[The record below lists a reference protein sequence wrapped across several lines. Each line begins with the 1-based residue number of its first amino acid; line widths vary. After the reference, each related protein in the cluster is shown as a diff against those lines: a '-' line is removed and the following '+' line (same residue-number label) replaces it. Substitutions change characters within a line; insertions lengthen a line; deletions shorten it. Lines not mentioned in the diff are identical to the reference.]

1 MLIVSHA
8 RPTGGADWYNF
19 YMPVVQR
26 YVRPVRERRKKP
38 LVFIVFAVVIV
49 LIAAVFFVVRPM
61 IFKDGK
67 QAGGQLQQV
76 EQPAQAEEKPEMP
89 PLVNLQPV
97 VDEWLAKQSAE
108 YSIVVYDPAN
118 KQIIASNKPDE
129 KYFAAS
135 LYKLFVAYLALVD
148 FQNGTQNPDEE
159 LWGGYTRKECVDL
172 MIRESHSPCGEA
184 MMADMGQ
191 ETLRERVSQ
200 MGIEN
205 TIFAGITTTA
215 RDSALILQYIV
226 EGRDLNAENTVF
238 LRNAMRVQP
247 EKYRRGLPQGAPEAT
262 WDTKVGWNQEYN
274 YHDVGIMTLPNGRE
288 YVVAILS
295 YGNGSPA
302 PIADFA
308 ATIYDALKE

>member
-1 MLIVSHA
+1 MF
-8 RPTGGADWYNF
+8 T
-19 YMPVVQR
+19 
-26 YVRPVRERRKKP
+26 
-38 LVFIVFAVVIV
+38 VVIV
-49 LIAAVFFVVRPM
+49 LVVAALFVIRPM
-61 IFKDGK
+61 IFKNDT
-67 QAGGQLQQV
+67 QAGEQLQQV
-76 EQPAQAEEKPEMP
+76 EQTGQAKEEEQEKP

-97 VDEWLAKQSAE
+97 VDEWLAKQTAE

-191 ETLRERVSQ
+191 EALRERVSQ

-226 EGRDLNAENTVF
+226 EGRDLNAENTAF
-238 LRNAMRVQP
+238 LRDAMRVQP
-247 EKYRRGLPQGAPEAT
+247 EKYRRGLPQGAPEAI

>member
-1 MLIVSHA
+1 MRSPRRREK
-8 RPTGGADWYNF
+8 RPLRFASF
-19 YMPVVQR
+19 FAVA
-26 YVRPVRERRKKP
+26 
-38 LVFIVFAVVIV
+38 LVLVGMAFFIVHP
-49 LIAAVFFVVRPM
+49 LIF
-61 IFKDGK
+61 GNNS
-67 QAGGQLQQV
+67 AGGQLQQV
-76 EQPAQAEEKPEMP
+76 GQIDQDQDDSPEEL

-97 VDEWLAKQSAE
+97 VDQWLAGQIAE

-129 KYFAAS
+129 KLFAAS

-191 ETLRERVSQ
+191 EALRLRVSQ

-205 TIFAGITTTA
+205 TVFAGITTTA

-226 EGRDLNAENTVF
+226 EGRDLNAENTAF
-238 LRNAMRVQP
+238 LRDAMRVQP
-247 EKYRRGLPQGAPEAT
+247 DKYRRGLPQGAPDAI
-262 WDTKVGWNQEYN
+262 WDTKVGWNEQYN
-274 YHDVGIMTLPNGRE
+274 YHDIGIMTLPNGRE

-295 YGNGSPA
+295 QGNGSPA

-308 ATIYDALKE
+308 STIYQALQ